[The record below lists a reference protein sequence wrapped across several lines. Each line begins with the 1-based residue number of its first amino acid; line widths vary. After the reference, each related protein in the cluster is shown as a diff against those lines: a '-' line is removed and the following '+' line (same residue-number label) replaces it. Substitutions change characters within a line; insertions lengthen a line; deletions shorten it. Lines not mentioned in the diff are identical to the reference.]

1 MSLKSFSSKKT
12 LARRSVSKSPDFQ
25 KRKPLVTYP
34 LSPRNKV
41 HLSSSP
47 SKSSIEKTSD
57 FTDDLLNNA
66 IEITKK
72 LAKEEKVN
80 EEKNKNSG

>member
-1 MSLKSFSSKKT
+1 MSF
-12 LARRSVSKSPDFQ
+12 
-25 KRKPLVTYP
+25 LVP
-34 LSPRNKV
+34 K
-41 HLSSSP
+41 H
-47 SKSSIEKTSD
+47 SSIEKTSD